1 MSFSP
6 LRCIVLACAGLLS
19 AAVWAAPPAR
29 VQEPVAH
36 GLIVGYRDAVNPL
49 RHEET
54 DRAPWADRRAREAA
68 AWQRA
73 SLRSRE
79 RTERLAKES
88 GLQAAGVGEA
98 GRAALVRF
106 GRPLRGAE
114 LSDAVRRLRLHP
126 DVAWVEPNVM
136 LPRQQTLPNDPSFPL
151 QWHLRGPA
159 DPSAPE
165 ATGVNMPLAWSLSTG
180 SPAGVVAVVDSGVRY
195 DHSDL
200 AGKLLPGYDFVS
212 ELQIAN
218 DGDGRD
224 ADASDPGDWVS
235 PADRNSPLFSACE
248 VEPSSWHGTF
258 IAGQIAAASNN
269 GVGITG
275 VNWQAKVL
283 PVRVSGKCGALV
295 SDLLDGVRWAAG
307 LPVAGA
313 PPNPTPA
320 KVINLSFGGDSAC
333 SPAYQATVDDVR
345 DAGSLL
351 VVAAGNL
358 AAPLRRPADCQGV
371 MAVGA
376 VTRSGA
382 KADYAS
388 FGANVALSTPGGSG
402 ATPVHPDN
410 LFSTAFDSAN
420 GGFGPAVAESY
431 VYKRGTSFAAPQAAG
446 VASLML
452 ALNPSLTPA
461 GLIERM
467 QRGARPHLAT
477 GLPACGPAN
486 PGLCQCTTETCG
498 KGLLD
503 ARASLQLATGPAAI
517 ARRVGTVAPGATIT
531 LDGLPSVAPPGAS
544 ITAYQWSLVSGPRPL
559 DIPGTAQAQTSLRLP
574 AVVGRWVFRLD
585 VTDSNGATGSDT
597 VLVRAEGAV
606 EPAPAGSGG
615 GAFGGGW
622 LVLALAGLA
631 LLRRRR

>member
-1 MSFSP
+1 MSFSS
-6 LRCIVLACAGLLS
+6 LRCFVLAAAGLLS
-19 AAVWAAPPAR
+19 AAVWAAPAPR
-29 VQEPVAH
+29 VQDPVAH
-36 GLIVGYRDAVNPL
+36 GLIVGYRDGVNPL

-54 DRAPWADRRAREAA
+54 DRAPWADRRTREAA
-68 AWQRA
+68 AWVRA
-73 SLRSRE
+73 SQRSRE
-79 RTERLAKES
+79 RTERLAKDT
-88 GLQAAGVGEA
+88 GLKPDAVAEA
-98 GRAALVRF
+98 GRAAVMRF
-106 GRPLRGAE
+106 RRPMRGTE
-114 LSDAVRRLRLHP
+114 LGDAVRRLRLHP
-126 DVAWVEPNVM
+126 DVAWVEPDV
-136 LPRQQTLPNDPSFPL
+136 LVPRQATPNDPSFGA
-151 QWHLRGPA
+151 QWHLRGPS
-159 DPSAPE
+159 DPTLPE
-165 ATGVNMPLAWSLSTG
+165 ATGVNMPLAWDLSTG
-180 SPAGVVAVVDSGVRY
+180 AAGGVVAVVDSGVRY

-200 AGKLLPGYDFVS
+200 AGKLLAGYDFVS

-224 ADASDPGDWVS
+224 GDATDPGDWVS
-235 PADRNSPLFSACE
+235 PTDRNSPLFSACE

-269 GVGITG
+269 GVGIAG

-307 LPVAGA
+307 LPVAGVPA
-313 PPNPTPA
+313 NPTPA

-333 SPAYQATVDDVR
+333 SAAYQATVDDVR
-345 DAGSLL
+345 DAGALL

-371 MAVGA
+371 MAIGA

-402 ATPVHPDN
+402 ATPVDPDN

-420 GGFGPAVAESY
+420 GGFGPGVSESY

-452 ALNPSLTPA
+452 ALNPSLTPG

-467 QRGARPHLAT
+467 QRGARPHLAI
-477 GLPACGPAN
+477 GLAACGPGN
-486 PGLCQCTTETCG
+486 PGVCQCTTDTCG
-498 KGLLD
+498 VGLLD
-503 ARASLQLATGPAAI
+503 ARTALQLATGPAAI
-517 ARRVGTVAPGATIT
+517 VRKVGTVAPGSAIT
-531 LDGLPSVAPPGAS
+531 LDGLASVAPTGAN
-544 ITAYQWSLVSGPRPL
+544 ITAYQWTLVSGPRAL
-559 DIPGTAQAQTSLRLP
+559 DIPGAAQAQTSVQLP
-574 AVVGRWVFRLD
+574 PVVGRWVFRLQ
-585 VTDSNGATGSDT
+585 VTDNTGATGSDT

-606 EPAPAGSGG
+606 EPAPARSGG
-615 GAFGGGW
+615 GSFGGAW
-622 LVLALAGLA
+622 LALALAGLA
-631 LLRRRR
+631 LLRRRA

>member
-1 MSFSP
+1 M
-6 LRCIVLACAGLLS
+6 AAAGLLS
-19 AAVWAAPPAR
+19 AAVWAAPAPR
-29 VQEPVAH
+29 VQDPVAH
-36 GLIVGYRDAVNPL
+36 GLIVGYRDGVNPL

-54 DRAPWADRRAREAA
+54 DRAPWADRRTREAA

-73 SLRSRE
+73 SQRSRE
-79 RTERLAKES
+79 RTERLAQES
-88 GLQAAGVGEA
+88 GIKTDAVGEA
-98 GRAALVRF
+98 GRAAVMRF
-106 GRPLRGAE
+106 RHPMRGAE
-114 LSDAVRRLRLHP
+114 LGDAVRRLRLHP
-126 DVAWVEPNVM
+126 DVAWVEPDV
-136 LPRQQTLPNDPSFPL
+136 LVPRQAIPNDPSFGA
-151 QWHLRGPA
+151 QWHLRGPG
-159 DPSAPE
+159 DPTLPE
-165 ATGVNMPLAWSLSTG
+165 ATGVNMPLAWDLSTG
-180 SPAGVVAVVDSGVRY
+180 AAGAVVAVVDSGVRY

-224 ADASDPGDWVS
+224 ADATDPGDWVS
-235 PADRNSPLFSACE
+235 PADRSTPLFSACE
-248 VEPSSWHGTF
+248 IETSSWHGTF

-307 LPVAGA
+307 LPVAGVPA
-313 PPNPTPA
+313 NPTPA

-333 SPAYQATVDDVR
+333 SAAYQATVDDVR

-358 AAPLRRPADCQGV
+358 ASPLRRPADCQGV
-371 MAVGA
+371 MAVGS
-376 VTRSGA
+376 VTRGGA

-402 ATPVHPDN
+402 ATPVDPDN
-410 LFSTAFDSAN
+410 IFSTAFDSAA
-420 GGFGPAVAESY
+420 GGFGPGVTESY
-431 VYKRGTSFAAPQAAG
+431 VFKRGTSFAAPQAAG

-461 GLIERM
+461 GLIELM

-477 GLPACGPAN
+477 GLAACGPGN
-486 PGLCQCTTETCG
+486 PGVCQCTSDTCG
-498 KGLLD
+498 VGLLD
-503 ARASLQLATGPAAI
+503 AQTSLKLATGPAAI
-517 ARRVGTVAPGATIT
+517 VRRVGTVAPASTIT
-531 LDGLPSVAPPGAS
+531 LDGLGSIAPAS
-544 ITAYQWSLVSGPRPL
+544 RSIVSYQWTLVSGPRGL
-559 DIPGTAQAQTSLRLP
+559 DIPGANQAQTSLRLP
-574 AVVGRWVFRLD
+574 AVAGRWVFRLT
-585 VTDSNGATGSDT
+585 VTDSSGATGSDT

-615 GAFGGGW
+615 GSFGGLG
-622 LVLALAGLA
+622 LALALSGLA